1 VSNIDLSLQVDEDGF
16 VCVVAPDTYRGFVD
30 EDWALDDLLARF
42 VEQMNRGSLFVA
54 YPGSDNA
61 NSNLIVESESSPVQ
75 ALREASGIVH
85 VGAEGL
91 WVTDYTQLS
100 MAAQFADE
108 SPLAGYSQRIPAE
121 PGMYRVT
128 LREDAENAS
137 TFLLTISPTSSDTVL
152 EHHSVPWFD

>member
-1 VSNIDLSLQVDEDGF
+1 MSNIDLSLQVDEDGF

-54 YPGSDNA
+54 YPGPDNA

-75 ALREASGIVH
+75 ALREASGIVQ

-108 SPLAGYSQRIPAE
+108 SPLAGYSQRLPAE

-128 LREDAENAS
+128 LREDAENDS
-137 TFLLTISPTSSDTVL
+137 TFLLTISLTSSDTVL
-152 EHHSVPWFD
+152 EHLSVPWFD